1 MDKHVGRP
9 DSSRFSV
16 SPRLLLPFGHTT
28 NGRFRHVLGS
38 YFPPSS
44 FGRKVKEENR
54 KIVRVSICSITK
66 ILFLGAL
73 PSGSEPTQLG
83 KAKSRDPSLL
93 QSQHQLENE
102 R

>member
-1 MDKHVGRP
+1 MLEDPIPADLAFPRVFCYRLAIRRTA
-9 DSSRFSV
+9 DSAMF
-16 SPRLLLPFGHTT
+16 
-28 NGRFRHVLGS
+28 LGS